1 MRPLFKRTN
10 ERRHQRTKSFRN
22 HFPSPERALISSI
35 SSHSQPH
42 SFIHSFIDSPSAHTN
57 HLPRFHNIYSLC
69 FAACIISLLKFT
81 APFSSI
87 TCLFAFAFVC
97 TPASKPPFL
106 FFFVTFNSRRGNFPH
121 LHIWSKELGLRHCQY
136 PPCVSRTCCTN
147 SSA

>member
-1 MRPLFKRTN
+1 MN
-10 ERRHQRTKSFRN
+10 GDTKGQKVSEIISPVRSAPSFHPFHRIAN
-22 HFPSPERALISSI
+22 PI
-35 SSHSQPH
+35 H
-42 SFIHSFIDSPSAHTN
+42 SFTHSFIDSPSAHTN